1 MLPAF
6 DQCRSAVT
14 AKPEQRVRAD
24 LDRSL
29 KGQLQRPELWEFG
42 EFSIFFFFFLSIGT
56 RQRKLAANMTTDCQ
70 RKEDTNK
77 KFGYGSL
84 AEESLDGNYLGM
96 KCKWYI
102 PLKERVEK

>member
-1 MLPAF
+1 M
-6 DQCRSAVT
+6 
-14 AKPEQRVRAD
+14 
-24 LDRSL
+24 
-29 KGQLQRPELWEFG
+29 GIWG
-42 EFSIFFFFFLSIGT
+42 IFNLFFFFLSIGT